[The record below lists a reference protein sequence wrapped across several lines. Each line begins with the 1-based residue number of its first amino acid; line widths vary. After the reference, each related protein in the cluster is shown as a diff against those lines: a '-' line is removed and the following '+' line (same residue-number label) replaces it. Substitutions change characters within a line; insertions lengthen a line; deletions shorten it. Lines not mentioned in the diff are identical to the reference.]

1 MQILNVEKEYI
12 KINYRFLMMKYKN
25 SKLEH
30 MCSDFYSNSIK
41 LKKFKW
47 ISKKKIEIWKT
58 NETKMICETV
68 RN

>member
-1 MQILNVEKEYI
+1 
-12 KINYRFLMMKYKN
+12 MMKYKN